1 MAKRVI
7 DLEIPRKTGVLY
19 YVKGDPLEV
28 WESPMKGRKG
38 KKGKR

>member
-7 DLEIPRKTGVLY
+7 DLGIPRKTGVLY

-28 WESPMKGRKG
+28 WEAPMKRKG
-38 KKGKR
+38 KKSKR

>member
-7 DLEIPRKTGVLY
+7 DLGVPRKTGVLY